1 MDKTWKNLTINLV
14 KSIELKAELIQ
25 TDTAGRGLVA
35 TQDLSKN
42 DVLFTETP
50 FVVGPTQS
58 VGPHFCANCS
68 QALNVGVLQGK
79 QTQVMTLKKLC
90 KLAREGKGD
99 GDNIRVACS
108 MFTYKY
114 VVSKIPHFKALS

>member
-14 KSIELKAELIQ
+14 KSTELKLELIQ

-79 QTQVMTLKKLC
+79 QTQVMTLH
-90 KLAREGKGD
+90 RYPEQFYYP
-99 GDNIRVACS
+99 RS
-108 MFTYKY
+108 S
-114 VVSKIPHFKALS
+114 VSKTVYTNEYLSICTIEIP